1 MSVLDRIRKKGRQ
14 DKNVITVE
22 AEIVDNYMKQ
32 AEKAAQIVETSI
44 SNGDFS
50 HIVQQLESLP
60 SNQKNRV
67 QYVME
72 APKTT
77 YCSLIIIV
85 SIVTMAAYL
94 CLGLLGIAI
103 VQLSEAFRNYGL
115 MYAGTAVTVLVV
127 NVVLIRFALK
137 RKHFVKRYNKYAE
150 VLKFRSIELID
161 DLAAYSGYTSGQ
173 IVIDLQK
180 AVKQKLI
187 PEGHFGSD
195 NIVFIMTDEVYEQY
209 QSKQVEFDRYYRKQ
223 LEERQRIQERPE
235 KIQEIQDQ
243 GKIYIKAIR
252 DSNVIIKDKI
262 VSDKL
267 DRMEQIVTL
276 IFHELDIN
284 PGQAN
289 KLGKFLNYYL
299 PTTDKLLKAYLDVYD
314 NKNAGN
320 NIRQMRKEIEDALDM
335 LNVSFE
341 KILDQFYEE
350 QEMDIAVDVAVIKS
364 MLPQDGFGE

>member
-50 HIVQQLESLP
+50 HIVQQLECLP

-85 SIVTMAAYL
+85 SIVTMAVYL
-94 CLGLLGIAI
+94 CLGLLGMAI
-103 VQLSEAFRNYGL
+103 VQLSDAFRNYGL
-115 MYAGTAVTVLVV
+115 MYTGTAVAVLVV

-195 NIVFIMTDEVYEQY
+195 NIFFYN
-209 QSKQVEFDRYYRKQ
+209 DRRSV
-223 LEERQRIQERPE
+223 RT
-235 KIQEIQDQ
+235 
-243 GKIYIKAIR
+243 
-252 DSNVIIKDKI
+252 
-262 VSDKL
+262 VS
-267 DRMEQIVTL
+267 V
-276 IFHELDIN
+276 
-284 PGQAN
+284 
-289 KLGKFLNYYL
+289 
-299 PTTDKLLKAYLDVYD
+299 
-314 NKNAGN
+314 
-320 NIRQMRKEIEDALDM
+320 
-335 LNVSFE
+335 
-341 KILDQFYEE
+341 
-350 QEMDIAVDVAVIKS
+350 
-364 MLPQDGFGE
+364 